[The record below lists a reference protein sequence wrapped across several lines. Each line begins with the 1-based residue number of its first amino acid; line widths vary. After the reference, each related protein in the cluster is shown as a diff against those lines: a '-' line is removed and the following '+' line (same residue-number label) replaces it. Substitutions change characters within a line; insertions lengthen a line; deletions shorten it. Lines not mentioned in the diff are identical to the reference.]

1 MVNMKGIVKIGSL
14 WIMVVVILFMWR
26 VYDIGLT
33 ITTDTMDNQSM
44 INPHPFPIID
54 MLFSLVWG
62 GSFLIAIVVTAIYLY
77 SEGKGEY
84 E

>member
-1 MVNMKGIVKIGSL
+1 MKGIVKIGSL
-14 WIMVVVILFMWR
+14 WIMVIIILFMWR
-26 VYDIGLT
+26 VFDMGWT
-33 ITTDTMDNQSM
+33 VTNDVMDNQTA
-44 INPHPFPIID
+44 IDPHPFPLLD

-77 SEGKGEY
+77 SESRGEY